1 MAQLK
6 EVSVGFTFTKNLGNY
21 QSLRVDA
28 GLVLSLAP
36 GDNPQTVYAE
46 AWQTAKQQVKQGI
59 EAVKGEVF

>member
-36 GDNPQTVYAE
+36 GDNPQAVYAD
-46 AWQTAKQQVKQGI
+46 AWKTAKQQIKQGI
-59 EAVKGEVF
+59 EAVKGEVY